1 MNFFFF
7 AYFIYYCCCCCCLF
21 FYVMCKNPKC
31 VWDVHFTN
39 TLSHNDMKRMR
50 ERERKEEEEENGAI
64 HLSAQF
70 YCGMHV
76 HIAHIAPPVAT
87 EH

>member
-1 MNFFFF
+1 
-7 AYFIYYCCCCCCLF
+7 
-21 FYVMCKNPKC
+21 
-31 VWDVHFTN
+31 
-39 TLSHNDMKRMR
+39 MKRMI